1 LASLNRKIGIGT
13 LWNFLELLL
22 SKSATTLFTIFLATL
37 LAPRDFGL
45 IAIIAVVFELS
56 NVLVNAG
63 FTQALIRAK
72 TINDKGLST
81 AFWGNLGIAVA
92 VYLTVVLLSGQIS
105 AFFGEPILELMVQ
118 VLGIGI
124 VVNSFRIVQTA
135 ILSRQMDF
143 RSQMVAATAG
153 TIISGLVAI
162 AMAYNGFGVWS
173 LVAQMLTSQI
183 VATGILWFSTR
194 WVPLFVFDRSTF
206 RHLFDFG
213 KFLVIANVL
222 NVAFKNSY
230 ALVIAKLFSPELTGL
245 YYFAT
250 KLSNLAA
257 QQLTGALQKSSF
269 PALSTLQDDNRQL
282 RHKYR
287 QIIQL
292 TMFVMAPVML
302 MFMGLAD
309 PVFELLFDERWKDA
323 VIYTQLL
330 CVVGLLYPVHSLNI
344 NVLMVKGRSDL
355 NLKLNLVKKG
365 IQVSILVVSIPFG
378 VLGIVIGQVI
388 GSIISLVPNSYY
400 TAKLI
405 HYSFKMQMMDIFKP
419 VCGAALGA
427 MVAWWATQ
435 AEIPFPFISILFSGA
450 LGLLVYLLAS
460 FLLKAEGAWMVWS
473 KVSNRWMKKFGKRYL
488 GTNEHK

>member
-1 LASLNRKIGIGT
+1 LASLNQKIAVGT
-13 LWNFLELLL
+13 LWNFLELFL

-37 LAPRDFGL
+37 LAPKDFGL

-56 NVLVNAG
+56 GVLVNAG
-63 FTQALIRAK
+63 FTQALIRSR
-72 TINDKGLST
+72 TVSDKELST
-81 AFWGNLGIAVA
+81 AFWGNLGIAA
-92 VYLTVVLLSGQIS
+92 VIYLVVFLFSGQIAS
-105 AFFGEPILELMVQ
+105 FFGESILELMVK

-124 VVNSFRIVQTA
+124 LVNSFRIVQTA

-143 RSQMVAATAG
+143 RSQMVAATVG

-162 AMAYNGFGVWS
+162 VMAYNGFGVWS
-173 LVAQMLTSQI
+173 LVAQMLISQV

-194 WVPLFVFDRSTF
+194 WIPLWTFDTVAF
-206 RHLFDFG
+206 RYLFDFG

-269 PALSTLQDDNRQL
+269 PALATLQDDDDQL
-282 RHKYR
+282 RKKYR

-292 TMFVMAPVML
+292 TMFVVAPVML
-302 MFMGLAD
+302 MLMALAE
-309 PVFELLFDERWKDA
+309 PVFELLFDDRWKGA
-323 VIYTQLL
+323 VTFTQLL

-355 NLKLNLVKKG
+355 NLKLNLIKKG
-365 IQVSILVVSIPFG
+365 IQISLLVASIPFG

-388 GSIISLVPNSYY
+388 GSIVALLPNSYY
-400 TAKLI
+400 TAQLI
-405 HYSFKMQMMDIFKP
+405 HYGFRAQLMDVMKP
-419 VCGAALGA
+419 VAAAAIGSLIA
-427 MVAWWATQ
+427 YWAVQ
-435 AEIPFPFISILFSGA
+435 IGNISLVITILFAGA
-450 LGLLVYLLAS
+450 VNVLVYLMFSWL
-460 FLLKAEGAWMVWS
+460 FRAEGARMIWFKVWG
-473 KVSNRWMKKFGKRYL
+473 RFKK
-488 GTNEHK
+488 TME

>member
-1 LASLNRKIGIGT
+1 MASLNRKIGIGT
-13 LWNFLELLL
+13 LWNFLELFL

-37 LAPRDFGL
+37 LAPKDFGL

-56 NVLVNAG
+56 GVLVNAG
-63 FTQALIRAK
+63 FTQALIRSR
-72 TINDKGLST
+72 TVSDKELST
-81 AFWGNLGIAVA
+81 AFWGNLGIAA
-92 VYLTVVLLSGQIS
+92 VIYLVVFLFSGQIAS
-105 AFFGEPILELMVQ
+105 FFGESILELMVK

-124 VVNSFRIVQTA
+124 LVNSFRIVQTA

-143 RSQMVAATAG
+143 RSQMVAATVG

-162 AMAYNGFGVWS
+162 VMAYNGFGVWS
-173 LVAQMLTSQI
+173 LVAQMLISQI

-194 WVPLFVFDRSTF
+194 WIPLWTFDTVAF
-206 RHLFDFG
+206 RYLFDFG

-269 PALSTLQDDNRQL
+269 PALATLQDDNDQL
-282 RHKYR
+282 RKKYR

-292 TMFVMAPVML
+292 TMFVVAPVML
-302 MFMGLAD
+302 MLMALAE
-309 PVFELLFDERWKDA
+309 PVFELLFDDRWKGA
-323 VIYTQLL
+323 VTFTQLL

-355 NLKLNLVKKG
+355 NLKLTLIKKG
-365 IQVSILVVSIPFG
+365 IQISLLVASIPFG

-388 GSIISLVPNSYY
+388 GSIVALLPNSYY
-400 TAKLI
+400 TAQLI
-405 HYSFKMQMMDIFKP
+405 HYGFRAQLMDVMKP
-419 VCGAALGA
+419 VAAAAIGSLIA
-427 MVAWWATQ
+427 YWAVQ
-435 AEIPFPFISILFSGA
+435 IGNISLVITILFAGA
-450 LGLLVYLLAS
+450 VNVLVYLMFSWL
-460 FLLKAEGAWMVWS
+460 FRAEGARMIWFKVWG
-473 KVSNRWMKKFGKRYL
+473 RFKK
-488 GTNEHK
+488 TME

>member
-1 LASLNRKIGIGT
+1 LASLNQKIAVGT
-13 LWNFLELLL
+13 LWNFLELFL
-22 SKSATTLFTIFLATL
+22 SKRATTLFTIFLATL
-37 LAPRDFGL
+37 LAPKDFGL

-56 NVLVNAG
+56 GVLVNAG
-63 FTQALIRAK
+63 FTQALIRSR
-72 TINDKGLST
+72 TVSDKELST
-81 AFWGNLGIAVA
+81 AFWGNLGIAA
-92 VYLTVVLLSGQIS
+92 VIYLVVFLFSGQIAS
-105 AFFGEPILELMVQ
+105 FFGESILELMVK

-124 VVNSFRIVQTA
+124 LVNSFRIVQTA

-143 RSQMVAATAG
+143 RSQMVAATVG

-162 AMAYNGFGVWS
+162 VMAYNGFGVWS
-173 LVAQMLTSQI
+173 LVAQMLISQI

-194 WVPLFVFDRSTF
+194 WIPLWTFDTVAF
-206 RHLFDFG
+206 RYLFDFG

-269 PALSTLQDDNRQL
+269 PALATLQDDNDQL
-282 RHKYR
+282 RKKYR

-292 TMFVMAPVML
+292 TMFVVAPVML
-302 MFMGLAD
+302 MLMALAE
-309 PVFELLFDERWKDA
+309 PVFELLFDDRWKGA
-323 VIYTQLL
+323 VTFTQLL

-355 NLKLNLVKKG
+355 NLKLNLIKKG
-365 IQVSILVVSIPFG
+365 IQISLLVASIPFG

-388 GSIISLVPNSYY
+388 GSIVALLPNSYY
-400 TAKLI
+400 TAQLI
-405 HYSFKMQMMDIFKP
+405 HYGFRAQLMDVMKP
-419 VCGAALGA
+419 VAAAAIGSLIA
-427 MVAWWATQ
+427 YWAVQ
-435 AEIPFPFISILFSGA
+435 IGNISLVITILFAGA
-450 LGLLVYLLAS
+450 VNVLVYLMFSWL
-460 FLLKAEGAWMVWS
+460 FRAEGARMIWFKVWG
-473 KVSNRWMKKFGKRYL
+473 RFKK
-488 GTNEHK
+488 TME

>member
-1 LASLNRKIGIGT
+1 MASLNQKIAVGT
-13 LWNFLELLL
+13 LWNFLELFL

-37 LAPRDFGL
+37 LAPKDFGL

-56 NVLVNAG
+56 GVLVNAG
-63 FTQALIRAK
+63 FTQALIRSR
-72 TINDKGLST
+72 TVSDKELST
-81 AFWGNLGIAVA
+81 AFWGNLGIAA
-92 VYLTVVLLSGQIS
+92 VIYLVVFLFSGQIAS
-105 AFFGEPILELMVQ
+105 FFGESILELMVK

-124 VVNSFRIVQTA
+124 LVNSFRIVQTA

-143 RSQMVAATAG
+143 RSQMVAATVG

-162 AMAYNGFGVWS
+162 VMAYNGFGVWS
-173 LVAQMLTSQI
+173 LVAQMLISQV

-194 WVPLFVFDRSTF
+194 WIPLWTFDTVAF
-206 RHLFDFG
+206 RYLFDFG

-269 PALSTLQDDNRQL
+269 PALATLQDDDDQL
-282 RHKYR
+282 RKKYR

-292 TMFVMAPVML
+292 TMFVVAPVML
-302 MFMGLAD
+302 MLMALAE
-309 PVFELLFDERWKDA
+309 PVFELLFDDRWKGA
-323 VIYTQLL
+323 VTFTQLL

-355 NLKLNLVKKG
+355 NLKLNLIKKG
-365 IQVSILVVSIPFG
+365 IQISLLVASIPFG

-388 GSIISLVPNSYY
+388 GSIVALLPNSYY
-400 TAKLI
+400 TAQLI
-405 HYSFKMQMMDIFKP
+405 HYGFRAQLMDVMKP
-419 VCGAALGA
+419 VAAAAIGSLIA
-427 MVAWWATQ
+427 YWAVQ
-435 AEIPFPFISILFSGA
+435 IGNISLVITILFAGA
-450 LGLLVYLLAS
+450 VNVLVYLMFSWL
-460 FLLKAEGAWMVWS
+460 FRAEGARMIWFKVWG
-473 KVSNRWMKKFGKRYL
+473 RFKK
-488 GTNEHK
+488 TME

>member
-1 LASLNRKIGIGT
+1 MASLNRKIGIGT
-13 LWNFLELLL
+13 LWNFLELFL

-37 LAPRDFGL
+37 LAPKDFGL

-56 NVLVNAG
+56 GVLVNAG
-63 FTQALIRAK
+63 FTQALIRSK
-72 TINDKGLST
+72 TVSDTELST
-81 AFWGNLGIAVA
+81 AFWGNLGIAIV
-92 VYLTVVLLSGQIS
+92 VYSVVFLLSGQIS
-105 AFFGEPILELMVQ
+105 AFFGEPILELMIQ

-143 RSQMVAATAG
+143 RSQMVAATVG

-183 VATGILWFSTR
+183 LATGILWFSTR
-194 WVPLFVFDRSTF
+194 WVPLLVFDRSTF
-206 RHLFDFG
+206 RYLFDFG

-250 KLSNLAA
+250 KVSNLAA

-302 MFMGLAD
+302 IFMGLAD
-309 PVFELLFDERWKDA
+309 PVFELLFDEQWKDA

-330 CVVGLLYPVHSLNI
+330 CLVGLLYPVHSLNV

-355 NLKLNLVKKG
+355 NLKLNLIKKG
-365 IQVSILVVSIPFG
+365 IQISILVASIPFG
-378 VLGIVIGQVI
+378 VLGIVVGQVI

-400 TAKLI
+400 TSKLI
-405 HYSFKMQMMDIFKP
+405 HYTFKTQMTDIMKP
-419 VCGAALGA
+419 VVAGAIAGMA
-427 MVAWWATQ
+427 AWRVAQ
-435 AEIPFPFISILFSGA
+435 LEMPFLILSLLFAGMA
-450 LGLLVYLLAS
+450 GLLVYILAS
-460 FLLKAEGAWMVWS
+460 VLLRAEGARMIWL
-473 KVSNRWMKKFGKRYL
+473 KVNDRLTKKL
-488 GTNEHK
+488 GRNVYEDQ

>member
-1 LASLNRKIGIGT
+1 LASLNQKIAVGT
-13 LWNFLELLL
+13 LWNFLELFL

-37 LAPRDFGL
+37 LAPKDFGL

-56 NVLVNAG
+56 GVLVNAG
-63 FTQALIRAK
+63 FTQALIRSR
-72 TINDKGLST
+72 TVSDKELST
-81 AFWGNLGIAVA
+81 AFWGNLGIAA
-92 VYLTVVLLSGQIS
+92 VIYLVVFLFSGQIAS
-105 AFFGEPILELMVQ
+105 FFGESILELMVK

-124 VVNSFRIVQTA
+124 LVNSFRIVQTA

-143 RSQMVAATAG
+143 RSQMVAATVG

-162 AMAYNGFGVWS
+162 VMAYNGFGVWS
-173 LVAQMLTSQI
+173 LVAQMLISQI

-194 WVPLFVFDRSTF
+194 WIPLWTFDTVAF
-206 RHLFDFG
+206 RYLFDFG

-269 PALSTLQDDNRQL
+269 PALATLQDDNDQL
-282 RHKYR
+282 RKKYR

-292 TMFVMAPVML
+292 TMFVVAPVML
-302 MFMGLAD
+302 MLMALAE
-309 PVFELLFDERWKDA
+309 PVFELLFDDRWKGA
-323 VIYTQLL
+323 VTFTQLL

-355 NLKLNLVKKG
+355 NLKLNLIKKG
-365 IQVSILVVSIPFG
+365 IQISLLVASIPFG

-388 GSIISLVPNSYY
+388 GSIVALLPNSYY
-400 TAKLI
+400 TAQLI
-405 HYSFKMQMMDIFKP
+405 HYGFRAQLMDVMKP
-419 VCGAALGA
+419 VAAAAIGSLIA
-427 MVAWWATQ
+427 YWAVQ
-435 AEIPFPFISILFSGA
+435 IGNISLVITILFAGA
-450 LGLLVYLLAS
+450 VNVLVYLMFSWL
-460 FLLKAEGAWMVWS
+460 FRAEGARMIWFKVWG
-473 KVSNRWMKKFGKRYL
+473 RFKK
-488 GTNEHK
+488 TME

>member
-1 LASLNRKIGIGT
+1 MASLNRKIGIGT
-13 LWNFLELLL
+13 LWNFLELFI

-37 LAPRDFGL
+37 LAPKDFGL

-56 NVLVNAG
+56 GVLVNAG
-63 FTQALIRAK
+63 FTQALIRSK
-72 TINDKGLST
+72 TVSDRELST
-81 AFWGNLGIAVA
+81 AFWGNLGIAAVVYVA
-92 VYLTVVLLSGQIS
+92 LFLLSGQIA
-105 AFFGEPILELMVQ
+105 AFFSEPILELMVQ

-124 VVNSFRIVQTA
+124 LVNSFRIVQTA

-143 RSQMVAATAG
+143 RSQMLAATVG
-153 TIISGLVAI
+153 TVTSGLVAV

-173 LVAQMLTSQI
+173 LVAQMLTSQV
-183 VATGILWFSTR
+183 VATGILWFSSR
-194 WVPLFVFDRSTF
+194 WIPLFAFDRSAF
-206 RHLFDFG
+206 RYLFDFG

-230 ALVIAKLFSPELTGL
+230 AVVIAKLFSPELTGL

-269 PALSTLQDDNRQL
+269 PALSTLQDDSQQL

-292 TMFVMAPVML
+292 TMFVMAPIMFI
-302 MFMGLAD
+302 FMGLAA

-355 NLKLNLVKKG
+355 NLKLNLIKKG
-365 IQVSILVVSIPFG
+365 IQISILVVSIPFG

-388 GSIISLVPNSYY
+388 GSIIALVPNSYY

-405 HYSFKMQMMDIFKP
+405 HYSFRMQMMDVMKP
-419 VCGAALGA
+419 IAAGGVAGAA
-427 MVAWWATQ
+427 AWWSSQ
-435 AEIPFPFISILFSGA
+435 AEIQL
-450 LGLLVYLLAS
+450 LLVSLLFAGMVGLFVYILAS
-460 FLLKAEGAWMVWS
+460 LLLRAEGARMIWV
-473 KVSNRWMKKFGKRYL
+473 KVFDRLTKKFGKKVY
-488 GTNEHK
+488 GDQ

>member
-13 LWNFLELLL
+13 LWNFLELFL

-37 LAPRDFGL
+37 LAPKDFGL

-56 NVLVNAG
+56 GVLVNAG
-63 FTQALIRAK
+63 FTQALIRSR
-72 TINDKGLST
+72 TVSDKELST
-81 AFWGNLGIAVA
+81 AFWGNLGIAA
-92 VYLTVVLLSGQIS
+92 VIYLVVFLFSGQIAS
-105 AFFGEPILELMVQ
+105 FFGESILELMVK

-124 VVNSFRIVQTA
+124 LVNSFRIVQTA

-143 RSQMVAATAG
+143 RSQMVAATVG

-162 AMAYNGFGVWS
+162 VMAYNGFGVWS
-173 LVAQMLTSQI
+173 LVAQMLISQI

-194 WVPLFVFDRSTF
+194 WIPLWTFDTVAF
-206 RHLFDFG
+206 RYLFDFG

-269 PALSTLQDDNRQL
+269 PALATLQDDNDQL
-282 RHKYR
+282 RKKYR

-292 TMFVMAPVML
+292 TMFVVAPVML
-302 MFMGLAD
+302 MLMALAE
-309 PVFELLFDERWKDA
+309 PVFELLFDDRWKGA
-323 VIYTQLL
+323 VTFTQLL

-355 NLKLNLVKKG
+355 NLKLTLIKKG
-365 IQVSILVVSIPFG
+365 IQISLLVASIPFG

-388 GSIISLVPNSYY
+388 GSIVALLPNSYY
-400 TAKLI
+400 TAQLI
-405 HYSFKMQMMDIFKP
+405 HYGFRAQLMDVMKP
-419 VCGAALGA
+419 VAAAAIGSLIA
-427 MVAWWATQ
+427 YWAVQ
-435 AEIPFPFISILFSGA
+435 IGNISLVITILFAGA
-450 LGLLVYLLAS
+450 VNVLVYLMFSWL
-460 FLLKAEGAWMVWS
+460 FRAEGARMIWFKVWG
-473 KVSNRWMKKFGKRYL
+473 RFKK
-488 GTNEHK
+488 TME

>member
-1 LASLNRKIGIGT
+1 MASLNQKIAVGT
-13 LWNFLELLL
+13 LWNFLELFL

-37 LAPRDFGL
+37 LAPKDFGL

-56 NVLVNAG
+56 GVLVNAG
-63 FTQALIRAK
+63 FTQALIRSR
-72 TINDKGLST
+72 TVSDKELST
-81 AFWGNLGIAVA
+81 AFWGNLGIAA
-92 VYLTVVLLSGQIS
+92 VIYLVVFLFSGQIAS
-105 AFFGEPILELMVQ
+105 FFGESILELMVK

-124 VVNSFRIVQTA
+124 LVNSFRIVQTA

-143 RSQMVAATAG
+143 RSQMVAATVG

-162 AMAYNGFGVWS
+162 VMAYNGFGVWS
-173 LVAQMLTSQI
+173 LVAQMLISQV

-194 WVPLFVFDRSTF
+194 WIPLWTFDTVAF
-206 RHLFDFG
+206 RYLFDFG

-269 PALSTLQDDNRQL
+269 PALATLQDDNDQL
-282 RHKYR
+282 RKKYR

-292 TMFVMAPVML
+292 TMFVVAPVML
-302 MFMGLAD
+302 MLMALAE
-309 PVFELLFDERWKDA
+309 PVFELLFDDRWKGA
-323 VIYTQLL
+323 VTFTQLL

-355 NLKLNLVKKG
+355 NLKLNLIKKG
-365 IQVSILVVSIPFG
+365 IQISLLVASIPFG

-388 GSIISLVPNSYY
+388 GSIVALLPNSYY
-400 TAKLI
+400 TAQLI
-405 HYSFKMQMMDIFKP
+405 HYGFRAQLMDVMKP
-419 VCGAALGA
+419 VAAAAIGSLIA
-427 MVAWWATQ
+427 YWAVQ
-435 AEIPFPFISILFSGA
+435 IGNISLVITILFAGA
-450 LGLLVYLLAS
+450 VNVLVYLMFSWL
-460 FLLKAEGAWMVWS
+460 FRAEGARMIWFKVWG
-473 KVSNRWMKKFGKRYL
+473 RFKK
-488 GTNEHK
+488 TME

>member
-1 LASLNRKIGIGT
+1 MASLNRKIGIGT
-13 LWNFLELLL
+13 LWNFLELFL

-37 LAPRDFGL
+37 LAPKDFGL

-72 TINDKGLST
+72 TISDRELST
-81 AFWGNLGIAVA
+81 AFWGNLGIAAA
-92 VYLTVVLLSGQIS
+92 VYLAVFLVSGQI
-105 AFFGEPILELMVQ
+105 AEFFGEPILELMVQ

-124 VVNSFRIVQTA
+124 VVSSFRIVQTA

-143 RSQMVAATAG
+143 RSQMVATTVG

-162 AMAYNGFGVWS
+162 AMAYKGFGVWS

-213 KFLVIANVL
+213 KFLVITNVL

-292 TMFVMAPVML
+292 TMFVMAPIML
-302 MFMGLAD
+302 IFIGLAA

-365 IQVSILVVSIPFG
+365 IQISILVASIPFG

-400 TAKLI
+400 TAKII
-405 HYSFKMQMMDIFKP
+405 HYSFRAQMTDIMKP
-419 VCGAALGA
+419 VVAGAVAGAA
-427 MVAWWATQ
+427 AWWVAHIEMPWLVVSLIF
-435 AEIPFPFISILFSGA
+435 A
-450 LGLLVYLLAS
+450 GLAGMLVYILAS
-460 FLLKAEGAWMVWS
+460 VLFRAEGAWMVWLKAS
-473 KVSNRWMKKFGKRYL
+473 GRL
-488 GTNEHK
+488 T

>member
-1 LASLNRKIGIGT
+1 MASLNRKIGIAT

-37 LAPRDFGL
+37 LTPKDFGL

-72 TINDKGLST
+72 TISDRELST
-81 AFWGNLGIAVA
+81 AFWGNLGIAA
-92 VYLTVVLLSGQIS
+92 AIYLVVFLLSGKI
-105 AFFGEPILELMVQ
+105 AVFFEESILKLMIQ
-118 VLGIGI
+118 FLGIGI
-124 VVNSFRIVQTA
+124 VVSSFRIVQTA

-143 RSQMVAATAG
+143 RSQMVATTVG

-162 AMAYNGFGVWS
+162 TMAYNSFGVWS

-183 VATGILWFSTR
+183 VATGILWCSTR
-194 WVPLFVFDRSTF
+194 WVPFFVFDRATF

-222 NVAFKNSY
+222 NVGFKNSY

-257 QQLTGALQKSSF
+257 QQLTQALQKSSF

-302 MFMGLAD
+302 IFMALAA
-309 PVFELLFDERWKDA
+309 PLFELLFDDRWEDA

-330 CVVGLLYPVHSLNI
+330 CVVGLLNPVHSLNI

-365 IQVSILVVSIPFG
+365 IQVTILIISVPFG

-388 GSIISLVPNSYY
+388 SSIVSLIPNSYY
-400 TAKLI
+400 SAKLI
-405 HYSFKMQMMDIFKP
+405 HYSFRMQMVDILKP
-419 VCGAALGA
+419 VCGASIGA
-427 MVAWWATQ
+427 IAGWWTAQ
-435 AEIPFPFISILFSGA
+435 AEILFPFISILFGA
-450 LGLLVYLLAS
+450 LVGGGVHVLAS
-460 FLLKAEGAWMVWS
+460 FLFKAEGAWMIWS
-473 KVSNRWMKKFGKRYL
+473 KIYDRWMRKFGKKIY
-488 GTNEHK
+488 GDQ